1 MFIKTILLCIVIILS
16 ISLLINI
23 PLCEYITVFIHSIV
37 DGHLSYF
44 RFVLL
49 QMYVPI
55 TSVWAFKLLNILT
68 NTWYC
73 QPFYICSCGR
83 CVWHLIAIL
92 ICISQ
97 RTDMGEC
104 LFHISHLVFF
114 FCEVPLYP
122 LSFFFFFKF
131 RIRVFL
137 LICRNSFY
145 IQYTSP
151 LLDFVLKI
159 FFPSMLLIFDHFD
172 EQKFLNFKVV

>member
-104 LFHISHLVFF
+104 LFHISRLVFF

-122 LSFFFFFKF
+122 LSFFFLNLGYVSFYWFVGILSIFSIQVLCWISYWKYSF
-131 RIRVFL
+131 PVCYLFL
-137 LICRNSFY
+137 IILMNRNS
-145 IQYTSP
+145 
-151 LLDFVLKI
+151 
-159 FFPSMLLIFDHFD
+159 
-172 EQKFLNFKVV
+172 